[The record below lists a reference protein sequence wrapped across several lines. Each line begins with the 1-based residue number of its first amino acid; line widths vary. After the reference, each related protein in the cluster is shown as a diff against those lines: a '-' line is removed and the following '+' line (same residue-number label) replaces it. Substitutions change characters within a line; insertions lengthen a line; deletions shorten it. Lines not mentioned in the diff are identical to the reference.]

1 MTERQDREKTKDEL
15 IQELDALR
23 QRVAELEEAGARNT
37 DLFEGSGESI
47 FLIDPLTL
55 RIVYANANAARRLGY
70 RREELLQLTLA
81 DLEAPDST
89 DRPSQEM
96 AWESIVSNTVYYE
109 CRYRRKDGR
118 EIPVQVSSRP
128 VQHGRQEVLLN
139 VVRDISARKEVE
151 RQLAEYRFHL
161 EELVAART
169 AELAAAAAEAQRLN
183 QELAQRLAV
192 ERDMLETLEQRVADR
207 TRELSALYQ
216 IAAVANEG
224 LPVDQTMARS
234 LDVALATLGG
244 QMGAIHLRPDDASPL
259 RLAAQRGFSAEA
271 AAQLEAA
278 SPGAG
283 WWNGVLARDRPW
295 LLFGDI
301 PALLD
306 AAGATRLPA
315 LAAETPACLA
325 VPIRM
330 QGQSVGVLSVLRTEG
345 EPFTAEETA
354 LLTTIADQLGT
365 AMASDRLRRQAEQA
379 RLLEE
384 RQRLARDLHDAVS
397 QSLYSLALF
406 ANAARATGEA
416 GQEERVHQYLERIEQ
431 TAHQALKEM
440 RLLIYELRPAALAQ
454 GGLRDALE
462 RRLEAVER
470 RARIAFSFSAERF
483 TAPVPSAVEDALY
496 RIAQEALNNVLRH
509 AQATA
514 VAVGLATGDGWVEL
528 TVADNGVG
536 FDPQAA
542 SESGGMGLSNIRQRV
557 EELGGLLDITSQPG
571 QGAQVR
577 VRIATRE
584 MF

>member
-1 MTERQDREKTKDEL
+1 MTERQEREKTKDEL

-23 QRVAELEEAGARNT
+23 QRVAELEKAGARNT

-47 FLIDPLTL
+47 LLIDPLTL

-70 RREELLQLTLA
+70 RREELLQLTSA

-89 DRPSQEM
+89 DRPSHEM

-109 CRYRRKDGR
+109 CRYRCKDGR
-118 EIPVQVSSRP
+118 DIPVQVSSRP

-151 RQLAEYRFHL
+151 RQLAEYRHHL

-169 AELAAAAAEAQRLN
+169 AELAAAVAEAQRLN

-306 AAGATRLPA
+306 AAGTTRLPA
-315 LAAETPACLA
+315 LTAEMPACLA

-470 RARIAFSFSAERF
+470 RSGIAFSFSAERF

-542 SESGGMGLSNIRQRV
+542 SASGGMGLSNIRQRV
-557 EELGGLLDITSQPG
+557 EELGGSLDITSQPG